1 MLEEDKVSYLKDSD
15 PAVYAAIEA
24 EKRRQQEHL
33 ELIASENWTSPAV
46 REAVG
51 SIMTDKYAE
60 GYPGRRYYGGCENMD
75 TVEELARSRVKALFG
90 AEHANVQPHAGA
102 PANLAVYL
110 TVLKP
115 GDTILGLEL
124 SHGGHLTHGSPVS
137 ITGQLY
143 RAEHYQVNRVTE
155 RLDMD
160 EVRDRA
166 RAVRPRLIVAGG
178 SAYPR
183 TWDFAAFRA
192 IADEVGAL
200 LMVDMAHFAGLV
212 AADLHPNPVPY
223 SDFVTSTTHKTLRGP
238 RGGFILTR
246 QAWAQAIDK
255 MVFPGLQGGPLM
267 HAIAGKAVAFYEAMQ
282 PAFRQ
287 YQQQVVR
294 NAARLAE
301 GLQAR
306 GLRLVSGGTD
316 THLMLVDVK
325 ANGITGKEAQA
336 RLARVGI
343 TVNKNT
349 IPFDPEKPMVTSGIR
364 VGTPQVT
371 TRGLGLN
378 EMDELADIIA
388 GVVKA
393 PGDADLE
400 PYARRVRALAEAFP
414 LPGLE
419 PS

>member
-1 MLEEDKVSYLKDSD
+1 MSYLKDSD

>member
-1 MLEEDKVSYLKDSD
+1 MSYLKDSD

-51 SIMTDKYAE
+51 SVMTDKYAE

-75 TVEELARSRVKALFG
+75 TVEDLARSRLKALFG

-110 TVLKP
+110 SVLKP

-137 ITGQLY
+137 VSGQLY
-143 RAEHYQVNRVTE
+143 HAEHYQVNPVTE
-155 RLDMD
+155 RIDMD
-160 EVRDRA
+160 EVRERA
-166 RAVRPRLIVAGG
+166 RAVRPRLIVAGA

-192 IADEVGAL
+192 IADEVGAF

-212 AADLHPNPVPY
+212 AADLHPNPVPH

-246 QAWAQAIDK
+246 QEWAKIIDK
-255 MVFPGLQGGPLM
+255 TVFPGLQGGPLM

-282 PAFRQ
+282 PDFRR
-287 YQQQVVR
+287 YQQQVLA
-294 NAARLAE
+294 NAARLAQ
-301 GLQAR
+301 GLQER

-316 THLMLVDVK
+316 NHLMLVDVK
-325 ANGITGKEAQA
+325 ASGITGREAQD

-343 TVNKNT
+343 TVNKNA

-364 VGTPQVT
+364 IGTPQVT
-371 TRGLGLN
+371 TRGLKLA

-388 GVVKA
+388 GVVQA
-393 PGDADLE
+393 PASADLE
-400 PYARRVRALAEAFP
+400 PFARRVKALTEAFP
-414 LPGLE
+414 LPGLDAAW
-419 PS
+419 

>member
-1 MLEEDKVSYLKDSD
+1 MSYLKDSD

-51 SIMTDKYAE
+51 SVMTDKYAE

-75 TVEELARSRVKALFG
+75 TVEDLARSRLKALFG

-110 TVLKP
+110 SVLKP

-137 ITGQLY
+137 VSGQLY
-143 RAEHYQVNRVTE
+143 HAEHYQVNPVTE
-155 RLDMD
+155 RIDMD
-160 EVRDRA
+160 EVRERA
-166 RAVRPRLIVAGG
+166 RAVRPRLIVAGA

-212 AADLHPNPVPY
+212 AADLHPNPVPH

-246 QAWAQAIDK
+246 QEWAKIIDK
-255 MVFPGLQGGPLM
+255 TVFPGLQGGPLM

-282 PAFRQ
+282 PDFRR
-287 YQQQVVR
+287 YQQQVLA
-294 NAARLAE
+294 NAARLAQ
-301 GLQAR
+301 GLQER

-316 THLMLVDVK
+316 NHLMLVDVK
-325 ANGITGKEAQA
+325 ASGITGREAQD

-343 TVNKNT
+343 TVNKNA

-364 VGTPQVT
+364 IGTPQVT
-371 TRGLGLN
+371 TRGLKLA

-388 GVVKA
+388 GVVQA
-393 PGDADLE
+393 PASADLE
-400 PYARRVRALAEAFP
+400 PFARRVKALTEAFP
-414 LPGLE
+414 LPGLDAAW
-419 PS
+419 